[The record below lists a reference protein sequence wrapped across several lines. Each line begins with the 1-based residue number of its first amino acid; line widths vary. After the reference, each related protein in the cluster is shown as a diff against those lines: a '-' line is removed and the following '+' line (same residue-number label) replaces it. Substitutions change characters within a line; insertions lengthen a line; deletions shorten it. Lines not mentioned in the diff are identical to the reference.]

1 MPILNPAGNKVG
13 YLQSQK
19 MTLEIHPSVHRQ
31 KKILLNS
38 AILGMLPKQ
47 FSLKK
52 ILEQKNALG
61 LWGRFTLEQA
71 YDGRVALRS
80 FNKLG

>member
-1 MPILNPAGNKVG
+1 
-13 YLQSQK
+13 

-31 KKILLNS
+31 KKMLLNS
-38 AILGMLPKQ
+38 AILGVLPKQ

-52 ILEQKNALG
+52 ILEQKNALVSR
-61 LWGRFTLEQA
+61 GRFTLEQA
-71 YDGRVALRS
+71 YDGRVALGS